1 MNKPGGIKNRYSFG
15 LGTIGRDMTY
25 TLYSMYMTYYLTEIL
40 DLPNSTFVVA
50 SIIMLVMRVYD
61 GFNDPFMGF
70 LVDNTKTRFGKFK
83 PWILGGAVGTAILTV
98 LFFTDMGLRG
108 TAFLVVFTIIYVLWE
123 MLYTA
128 NDIAF
133 WSMMPQL
140 SIDQKTREKIGAF
153 AKICAA
159 IGLAAVVGTVEL
171 VPGLLGK
178 YTGSEKTGFTLYTVI
193 IVGALMIGTCITL
206 LFVKE
211 QKNVFKEEEKTTL
224 RDMFRAITKND
235 QLLVTAV
242 SMALFMIGYCTTTAF
257 GIYFFKYAYK
267 VEGTYTIFG
276 VILILTQIVSF
287 IIFPFFSKRFTRRQ
301 LYMGATIMVVA
312 GYILFFFS
320 PMNMVFIGAAGAL
333 LFVGQAFI
341 SLLMLVFLTDTIEY
355 GQWKLGRRNGSI
367 TFAIQ
372 PFINKIG
379 NAVGTFIVSMT
390 LVISGISAAAT
401 VDDVT
406 ERGLFIMKC
415 AMLILPIFF
424 IVAGYIVYLTKFKI
438 DTKLYDKIVAE
449 LKARGDLGDGVK
461 ILRRPG
467 NQIKDIESKDIESK
481 DIESKDI

>member
-1 MNKPGGIKNRYSFG
+1 MNEPGARRNRYAFG

-40 DLPNSTFVVA
+40 DLPDSTFVGA
-50 SIIMLVMRVYD
+50 SIIMLVMRLYD

-98 LFFTDMGLRG
+98 LFFTDMGLKG
-108 TAFLVVFTIIYVLWE
+108 TSFLVVFGIIYVIWE

-140 SIDQKTREKIGAF
+140 SVDQKTREKIGAF

-159 IGLAAVVGTVEL
+159 IGLAAVVGTVAF

-178 YTGSEKTGFTLYTVI
+178 FTGSEKTGFTLYTVI
-193 IVGALMIGTCITL
+193 IVVCLLIGTCITI
-206 LFVKE
+206 FCVKE
-211 QKNVFKEEEKTTL
+211 QKNVFKEEEKATL

-242 SMALFMIGYCTTTAF
+242 SMALFMIGYCTTTSF
-257 GIYFFKYAYK
+257 GIYFFKYAFK
-267 VEGTYTIFG
+267 NKDMYTPFG
-276 VILILTQIVSF
+276 IILILTQIVSF
-287 IIFPFFSKRFTRRQ
+287 IAFPLFSKRFTRRQ
-301 LYMGATIMVVA
+301 LYMGATVLVIV
-312 GYILFFFS
+312 GYIFFFFA
-320 PMNMVFIGAAGAL
+320 PMNMIFIGAAGVL

-355 GQWKLGRRNGSI
+355 GQWKLGRRNDSV

-372 PFINKIG
+372 PFINKVG

-390 LVISGISAAAT
+390 LIVSGINSAKS
-401 VDDVT
+401 VDGGKTYDVSDQ
-406 ERGLFIMKC
+406 GLFIMKC

-424 IVAGYIVYLTKFKI
+424 IAAGYIVYLTKFKI
-438 DTKLYDKIVAE
+438 DTKLYEKIVAE

-461 ILRRPG
+461 ILTRTG
-467 NQIKDIESKDIESK
+467 NKTKDIESKDIESK
-481 DIESKDI
+481 DI